1 MNNADNQTL
10 EQRNILAYC
19 HIVSELSKIRPT
31 RSIATVSE
39 KNYSLHRSRKVL
51 WIEIENEQYPIKKFI
66 SQLIDVSVWEAL
78 ERRHEMIL
86 PIHTESSLNLLRYR
100 LFQYIYINLLSI
112 LIIDDR
118 IYRVPTTILFP
129 IYRGQCV
136 RYQSLSV
143 ALKSNSMEQ
152 INHSCV

>member
-1 MNNADNQTL
+1 MLIIKHLNREIYL
-10 EQRNILAYC
+10 
-19 HIVSELSKIRPT
+19 HIAISLVNYLKFAQLDRLQQYLKKII
-31 RSIATVSE
+31 RSIDLE
-39 KNYSLHRSRKVL
+39 KSDGS
-51 WIEIENEQYPIKKFI
+51 NEQYPIKKFI